1 MPFLRHDLAEG
12 QEKSLG
18 RSSQGFG
25 YDLMNFEY
33 HLEIEGLLVGVF
45 ETLTGGDIAI
55 TTIEHDIVYESGA
68 STTLLIPGTT
78 SFGPFTLSRG
88 FANYPELYAWF
99 MLASNGR
106 IVQARRNGSIIM
118 QRYGQRYMQWD
129 FTNAWPTK
137 LSTFSFNMYKGA
149 KARVAITIAPESIS
163 LVEVPTLTEE
173 PPDLTTYFDEL
184 FPTPTE
190 GGET

>member
-1 MPFLRHDLAEG
+1 MPFLRHDSGEG
-12 QEKSLG
+12 LEASLG
-18 RSSQGFG
+18 KSSQGFG
-25 YDLMNFEY
+25 YDLTNFEY

-45 ETLTGGDIAI
+45 ETLSGGDMAI

-99 MLASNGR
+99 MLASSGR

-129 FTNAWPTK
+129 FDNAWPTK
-137 LSTFSFNMYKGA
+137 LSSFSFNMYKGS
-149 KARVAITIAPESIS
+149 KARVAITIAPETIT
-163 LVEVPTLTEE
+163 LVEVPGFPAE
-173 PPDLTTYFDEL
+173 PPDLTTYFNEL
-184 FPTPTE
+184 FAAPAE
-190 GGET
+190 EES